1 MHETDAYHSMEL
13 YDHSLSLSFN
23 YTLVNKDVHST
34 AQLLSNV
41 YLYPFLIMHTC
52 THSLVLRPKVMVIG
66 LGVRL
71 VHIGNHT
78 Q

>member
-1 MHETDAYHSMEL
+1 MLTTAWSSMIIHCL
-13 YDHSLSLSFN
+13 YSFN

-41 YLYPFLIMHTC
+41 YLCPFLIMYTC
-52 THSLVLRPKVMVIG
+52 THSLVLRPKLMVIG
-66 LGVRL
+66 LGVGL

-78 Q
+78 R